1 VTLADGDLHDL
12 RCRTC
17 GRLIGYSSYATNRT
31 VWCNEFCA
39 NTPVGRNWNNQ
50 GRSNNRSRDELIV
63 AMFLEGR
70 TAVQIGDELEL
81 TRQNIQQI
89 LDKRGINPFGRVM
102 APRHEVAS

>member
-1 VTLADGDLHDL
+1 VTLADGELHDL

-17 GRLIGYSSYATNRT
+17 GRLLGYSSYATSRT
-31 VWCNEFCA
+31 VWCNEYCA

-70 TAVQIGDELEL
+70 TAIQIGNELDL

-89 LDKRGINPFGRVM
+89 LDKRGFNPFGQYTPPIQ
-102 APRHEVAS
+102 AVAS